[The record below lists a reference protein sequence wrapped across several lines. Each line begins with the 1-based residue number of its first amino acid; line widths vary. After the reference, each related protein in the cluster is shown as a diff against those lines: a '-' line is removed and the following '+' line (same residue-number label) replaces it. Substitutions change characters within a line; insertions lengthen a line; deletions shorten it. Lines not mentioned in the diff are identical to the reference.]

1 MLFLAEE
8 AVEES
13 TRSFATF
20 DLFLIV
26 FTIIIAIGAYRLAK
40 AEKRNLFAL
49 GFTTVCLLV
58 FLAVDFLMVLSWI
71 GVLGD
76 FQDKIFGS

>member
-1 MLFLAEE
+1 MLFLAEDV
-8 AVEES
+8 VEKS
-13 TRSFATF
+13 TKSFAVF
-20 DLFLIV
+20 DLFMVI
-26 FTIIIAIGAYRLAK
+26 FTIIIAIGVIRLAK

-58 FLAVDFLMVLSWI
+58 FLAVDFLMVLSWF